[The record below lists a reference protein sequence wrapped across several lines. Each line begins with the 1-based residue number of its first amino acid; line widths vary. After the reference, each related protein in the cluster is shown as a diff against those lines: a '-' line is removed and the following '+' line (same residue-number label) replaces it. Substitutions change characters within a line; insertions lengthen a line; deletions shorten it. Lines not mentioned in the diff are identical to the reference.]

1 MKIYP
6 HWDVASMLIYILMGI
21 IGATAI
27 NIVNKYCADS
37 KCSVRNRCFLAYM
50 AWGLIWTCFAAFRYV
65 AKYIGGMDALAY
77 IKYFEVCLAPGDYW
91 YADHVGALYRLVN
104 KAVRVWTSDYHVM
117 FIFIYGFIVVSYIV
131 FVEEFRFSKMNCI
144 PLILIVYLY
153 IRGFCTIRTNLGAA
167 CVLLSLVFLHRKN
180 WFISILF
187 AAASVLFQVASLI
200 YAGFLPFFFFYKKKC
215 VKLYTCIFWIMAAAA
230 VGRIGQY
237 VIANYDLPF
246 LSHGAYRW
254 YAVYSQQGQT
264 FFTNFWKI
272 AFSQMLLG
280 AALAYLWDPLKKDIT
295 DRADRDAE
303 RISFIKLICA
313 YDLILIPVTYILGIW
328 RGYEYLY
335 IPRLMLWAELI
346 PLFKKRISFHSKT
359 AYDALLLVMFVAWM
373 VFRQYNT
380 WEDSGLM
387 PYVFEPLLTVMK

>member
-1 MKIYP
+1 
-6 HWDVASMLIYILMGI
+6 
-21 IGATAI
+21 
-27 NIVNKYCADS
+27 
-37 KCSVRNRCFLAYM
+37 
-50 AWGLIWTCFAAFRYV
+50 
-65 AKYIGGMDALAY
+65 
-77 IKYFEVCLAPGDYW
+77 
-91 YADHVGALYRLVN
+91 
-104 KAVRVWTSDYHVM
+104 
-117 FIFIYGFIVVSYIV
+117 
-131 FVEEFRFSKMNCI
+131 
-144 PLILIVYLY
+144 
-153 IRGFCTIRTNLGAA
+153 
-167 CVLLSLVFLHRKN
+167 
-180 WFISILF
+180 
-187 AAASVLFQVASLI
+187 
-200 YAGFLPFFFFYKKKC
+200 
-215 VKLYTCIFWIMAAAA
+215 
-230 VGRIGQY
+230 
-237 VIANYDLPF
+237 
-246 LSHGAYRW
+246 
-254 YAVYSQQGQT
+254 
-264 FFTNFWKI
+264 
-272 AFSQMLLG
+272 MLLG